1 MPEDDPNRFTDFDD
15 FMEYETCNALILSG
29 GGSNGA
35 WEAGVLWGL
44 VNFGDSKMFEYDVV
58 AGVSAGAINA
68 AGLAVWEKG
77 KEKEAVEWMSS
88 QWNNRNSDD
97 FYVNWPGGFL
107 QGLFTESS
115 LYDGSPQEESLRHIF
130 KGYDGFKR
138 EISIS
143 AVDINSGQI
152 ITFTEKNTK
161 FEEYHHAIIAS
172 ASVPGAFPPHRFHD
186 HLLVD
191 GMAAYNTN
199 VQQAID
205 RCRERVDPRHLERIT
220 IDIIIC

>member
-1 MPEDDPNRFTDFDD
+1 
-15 FMEYETCNALILSG
+15 
-29 GGSNGA
+29 
-35 WEAGVLWGL
+35 
-44 VNFGDSKMFEYDVV
+44 MF
-58 AGVSAGAINA
+58 
-68 AGLAVWEKG
+68 
-77 KEKEAVEWMSS
+77 
-88 QWNNRNSDD
+88 
-97 FYVNWPGGFL
+97 
-107 QGLFTESS
+107 
-115 LYDGSPQEESLRHIF
+115 DGSPQEESLRHIF

-205 RCRERVDPRHLERIT
+205 RCREKVDPRHLERIT
-220 IDIIIC
+220 IDIVICQLADNDKHVPEINRSSAFAFDNYKRANDIKSAYRGGNVYASLKRAYPQINWRLVIEQSSKAELFDQLNFEPEYTWRL